1 MPVYVRFL
9 ELIQNHYI
17 IHLPIA
23 QLAALDPN
31 YALLSRSL
39 MDVCR
44 GIEPATHRG
53 WLIRGDM
60 SKCVNFRF
68 LLVSVSRTTAL
79 FCERACVAT
88 TPWEAGV
95 TQDPHQAVAP
105 NRSGFHEV
113 IHSLQNYIWRSL
125 CLSGSVLTWRARWN
139 IIPLDL
145 PNTIAKASGE

>member
-1 MPVYVRFL
+1 MPAYVRFL
-9 ELIQNHYI
+9 ELIQNHYV

-31 YALLSRSL
+31 CALLSRSQ

-53 WLIRGDM
+53 WLIRGDT

-79 FCERACVAT
+79 FCEWACVAT
-88 TPWEAGV
+88 TQRETGV
-95 TQDPHQAVAP
+95 TQDPHQVVTP
-105 NRSGFHEV
+105 YRSGFHEV
-113 IHSLQNYIWRSL
+113 IH
-125 CLSGSVLTWRARWN
+125 
-139 IIPLDL
+139 
-145 PNTIAKASGE
+145 